1 MTETDFNDIDRAS
14 EEGNAPAPWDES
26 DLELDGKVLSD
37 PTRASILEAPCLS
50 VATRP
55 LGLRTVSFRRSE
67 RGFLGTAVS
76 LAAHALVI
84 AAVLLH
90 APWDLKGSLEDENE
104 ITVEIVD
111 SLPEPAAS
119 QEQARP
125 PEPHAK
131 ASDAEAAPVQP
142 PPEGE
147 TQAPVSEAE
156 TSAPPL
162 AAAPPPVEVPPSL
175 PAPVTE
181 SELQSSP
188 PVPAP
193 VETPPAPAVREA
205 QPPNAPVAVDLS
217 QQERV
222 QRLARE
228 KREEAERAVRER
240 AARAAENAKRQEA
253 LKQEALKQEALK
265 QEAQRQAAQR
275 QETERQAR
283 AKAGEI
289 AAANAAA
296 ASAYRNGVLAR
307 LASFKRYPP
316 TARARG
322 AQGSPAVSFSIDSSG
337 HVVGVTLTR
346 ASGDPDLDAEIVA
359 MVHKASPFP
368 PPPPGAPHSFS
379 ASVNFRLE

>member
-26 DLELDGKVLSD
+26 DLEPDGKVLSD
-37 PTRASILEAPCLS
+37 PMRASILEAPSLS
-50 VATRP
+50 VATRQ

-84 AAVLLH
+84 AGVLLH
-90 APWDLKGSLEDENE
+90 APWDRKGSLEDENE

-111 SLPEPAAS
+111 SVPEPATG

-125 PEPHAK
+125 PEPQAQ
-131 ASDAEAAPVQP
+131 ASDAEPAPVQP
-142 PPEGE
+142 PAEGE
-147 TQAPVSEAE
+147 TQAPVSEVE

-175 PAPVTE
+175 PAPVAE
-181 SELQSSP
+181 GELQSSP
-188 PVPAP
+188 P
-193 VETPPAPAVREA
+193 A

-253 LKQEALKQEALK
+253 LKQEALKQEAG
-265 QEAQRQAAQR
+265 RQAAQR
-275 QETERQAR
+275 QETERQAQ

-322 AQGSPAVSFSIDSSG
+322 AQGSPGVSFSIDSSG